1 VIGLALLIVAGAVV
15 VMAIILDV
23 FAASVAPL
31 GYQDETGFHTGT
43 PRNAEEDGLAWTNPS

>member
-1 VIGLALLIVAGAVV
+1 MIGLALLIVAGAVV
-15 VMAIILDV
+15 VMAIVLDV

-43 PRNAEEDGLAWTNPS
+43 PKGTDEDGFAWTNPS